1 MVHYRLCAFADE
13 ADPTLEGQIRAMRD
27 NGIGLLEMRG
37 VNGKNVSHLTPA
49 EAREVKNILDSADIR
64 VFSLGSPAGKTDIHD
79 SFDKEKEQF
88 LRLLETADIVGA
100 ECIRLFSFYG
110 TNGDPVYRDEVL
122 LRLSRFA
129 ELAKG
134 HPVRLCHENE
144 KGIYGDVADR
154 CLEIHRALP
163 ELSAVFDPA
172 NFVQCKEDTLR
183 AWDMLA
189 PYVYY
194 GHIKDARADGV
205 VVPPGKGEGQL
216 AGYLPHF
223 FADGHEVLTLEP
235 HLTKFIGRGALEA
248 AGEGESAAE
257 WQFPSGRAAF
267 DFAVKCLKEILSA
280 L

>member
-1 MVHYRLCAFADE
+1 MVHCRLCAFADE
-13 ADPTLEGQIRAMRD
+13 ADPLIEGQIRAMKE
-27 NGIGLLEMRG
+27 NGIELLEMRG
-37 VNGKNVSHLTPA
+37 VNGKNVACLTPA
-49 EAREVKNILDSADIR
+49 ESRKVKNLLDGAGIR
-64 VFSLGSPAGKTDIHD
+64 VFSIGSPAGKSDIHD
-79 SFDKEKEQF
+79 PFDKEREQF
-88 LRLLETADIVGA
+88 LRLLETADITGA
-100 ECIRLFSFYG
+100 ECLRLFSFYG
-110 TNGDPVYRDEVL
+110 TDGDPAYRDEVL

-154 CLEIHRALP
+154 CLEIHRAIP
-163 ELSAVFDPA
+163 ELFAVFDPA
-172 NFVQCKEDTLR
+172 NFVQCGQDTQR

-216 AGYLPHF
+216 AKYLPHF

-235 HLTKFIGRGALEA
+235 HLTEFVGRGALETS
-248 AGEGESAAE
+248 GEGAQADE
-257 WQFPSGRAAF
+257 WRFSSGREAF
-267 DFAVKCLKEILSA
+267 DFAVVSLRELLKKL
-280 L
+280 

>member
-13 ADPTLEGQIRAMRD
+13 ADPALEGQIRAMRD

-110 TNGDPVYRDEVL
+110 TNGDPAYRDEVL

-129 ELAKG
+129 ELEKDTRCGSATRTKKAFTATLPTGAWKSIVPCRSFPPCLTPPTSCSAKRT
-134 HPVRLCHENE
+134 P
-144 KGIYGDVADR
+144 
-154 CLEIHRALP
+154 
-163 ELSAVFDPA
+163 
-172 NFVQCKEDTLR
+172 
-183 AWDMLA
+183 
-189 PYVYY
+189 
-194 GHIKDARADGV
+194 
-205 VVPPGKGEGQL
+205 
-216 AGYLPHF
+216 
-223 FADGHEVLTLEP
+223 
-235 HLTKFIGRGALEA
+235 
-248 AGEGESAAE
+248 
-257 WQFPSGRAAF
+257 
-267 DFAVKCLKEILSA
+267 
-280 L
+280 

>member
-1 MVHYRLCAFADE
+1 M
-13 ADPTLEGQIRAMRD
+13 
-27 NGIGLLEMRG
+27 
-37 VNGKNVSHLTPA
+37 
-49 EAREVKNILDSADIR
+49 
-64 VFSLGSPAGKTDIHD
+64 
-79 SFDKEKEQF
+79 
-88 LRLLETADIVGA
+88 
-100 ECIRLFSFYG
+100 
-110 TNGDPVYRDEVL
+110 
-122 LRLSRFA
+122 
-129 ELAKG
+129 
-134 HPVRLCHENE
+134 RLCHENE

-248 AGEGESAAE
+248 AGEGESATE

-267 DFAVKCLKEILSA
+267 DFAVKSLKEILSA